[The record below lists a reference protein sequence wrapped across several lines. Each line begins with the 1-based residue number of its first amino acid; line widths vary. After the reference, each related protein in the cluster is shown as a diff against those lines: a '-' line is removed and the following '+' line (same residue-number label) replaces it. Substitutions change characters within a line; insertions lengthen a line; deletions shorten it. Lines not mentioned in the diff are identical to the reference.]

1 MIPLVKNLHRV
12 SLVLLAIGLGTSL
25 AFAWN
30 AARNPVSGGGQP
42 DGFWASREKARIY
55 ASFGPATQRGIERL
69 TPRNANGWFGVFAE
83 PIQSFEKYQSQNP
96 TRPTP
101 ARRVLVLQ
109 PLGESP
115 EERELLEPLRAYC
128 SAFFQIPARVAAPLS
143 LAPGRIPSRPSGYFP
158 GRQQFNASALLK
170 NELEPR
176 LPPDAAAF
184 LGITMED
191 LWADNLS
198 FVFGLGSW
206 HERVGVYSM
215 SRYFPRKRKGK
226 LSPLERKRALRRA
239 MQVLNH
245 ETGHML
251 GLWHCTLYKCSMN
264 GANSLADADQTPLEF
279 CPLCEQKIAWNIGFN
294 PSRRAAQLRAFY
306 RKYGLEDALIHTPTS

>member
-1 MIPLVKNLHRV
+1 MKSRRIFLIT
-12 SLVLLAIGLGTSL
+12 LAVGIGTSL
-25 AFAWN
+25 ALVWN
-30 AARNPVSGGGQP
+30 AARNPVSGGGRP
-42 DGFWASREKARIY
+42 DGFWAIREKARIY
-55 ASFGPATQRGIERL
+55 ASFDPQTKRGFQRL
-69 TPRNANGWFGVFAE
+69 TPQNANGWFGVFAE

-96 TRPTP
+96 MRPTP

-109 PLGESP
+109 PLGKVSP

-128 SAFFQIPARVAAPLS
+128 SAFFQIPARVAAPLP
-143 LAPGRIPSRPSGYFP
+143 LDAGRNLSRPSGYFP
-158 GRQQFNASALLK
+158 GRPQFNATALLK
-170 NELEPR
+170 TQLEPR
-176 LPPDAAAF
+176 LPPDAAAY

-191 LWADNLS
+191 LWAGDLS

-206 HERVGVYSM
+206 HERVGVYSLG
-215 SRYFPRKRKGK
+215 RYFPRGRQGK
-226 LSPLERKRALRRA
+226 PSPLERKQALRRA

-245 ETGHML
+245 ETGHMF

-279 CPLCEQKIAWNIGFN
+279 CPLCRQKLAWNIGYA

-306 RKYGLEDALIHTPTS
+306 RKYGLEDALIRTPTF